1 LLLLIQRISKQKVH
15 INILKLIN
23 PNFHQQEISVCKYSQ
38 NVIKMFQIKV
48 LKIINGK
55 KHKIKELKVNIELW
69 MKYNIKVKKTMIW

>member
-15 INILKLIN
+15 INIPKLIN
-23 PNFHQQEISVCKYSQ
+23 HNFRPQGTNGCKFLQ

-55 KHKIKELKVNIELW
+55 KHKIKGLKVNIEQW